1 MVSSSTV
8 IPPPVDVKL
17 SSSSSTTTLLP
28 RKDSNASSSGAY
40 SEVSRSFGHDENS
53 TDSLHNLT
61 TTTSSSHYVIKCNLN
76 TKTTTTSN
84 TNTSSMS
91 IPTSLA
97 PVTLTPRVKLTVQQP
112 SITTRPSHFD
122 SSPESIPSSSSSSLF
137 LKTPTSNNLPIFSPS
152 IMTTSTASSA
162 PEFSVSGTSSID
174 DSEESALYEQYLAIS
189 HGRQSNPSPEMR
201 KKTFENWLD
210 IQERTIPRSKSEV
223 NTAPTEQSR
232 QQQTVTSQIKS
243 VSKSF
248 FLRIDDI
255 LSDHCC

>member
-61 TTTSSSHYVIKCNLN
+61 TTSSSHYVIKCNLN
-76 TKTTTTSN
+76 TKTTTSN

-122 SSPESIPSSSSSSLF
+122 SSPESMPSSSSSSLF
-137 LKTPTSNNLPIFSPS
+137 LKTPTSNNLPIFSSS

-174 DSEESALYEQYLAIS
+174 DSEESALYEQYLSIS

-210 IQERTIPRSKSEV
+210 IQERTLPRSKSEV

-232 QQQTVTSQIKS
+232 QQQTVTSQIKP
-243 VSKSF
+243 VSKF
-248 FLRIDDI
+248 FFSSYR
-255 LSDHCC
+255 

>member
-8 IPPPVDVKL
+8 IPPPVDSKL

-53 TDSLHNLT
+53 TDSLYNLPT
-61 TTTSSSHYVIKCNLN
+61 TTTSSSSHYVIKCNLN
-76 TKTTTTSN
+76 TKTTTSN

-112 SITTRPSHFD
+112 SIATRPSHFD
-122 SSPESIPSSSSSSLF
+122 SSPESIPLSSSSSLF
-137 LKTPTSNNLPIFSPS
+137 LKTPTSTNLPIYSPS

-201 KKTFENWLD
+201 KKTFDNWLD
-210 IQERTIPRSKSEV
+210 IQERTLPRSKSEI

-232 QQQTVTSQIKS
+232 QQQTATSQIKP
-243 VSKSF
+243 VSKF
-248 FLRIDDI
+248 FSL
-255 LSDHCC
+255 